1 MAMCLASRRSFSR
14 PAELSA
20 RVHEREP
27 DGRLASLGPGVPAE
41 SPDRD
46 KAAHY
51 PPDREDQQLAAGES
65 AVQGERVQQR
75 LVERPDRED
84 TRQVIEEPG
93 GDLEVG
99 AGDEHERE
107 EDELHYRGRGLRVA
121 DEAGDRDSD
130 RKSVV

>member
-1 MAMCLASRRSFSR
+1 MLWSSWKIVGTTGTTPVSGTSMRGFSQVGSYR
-14 PAELSA
+14 
-20 RVHEREP
+20 
-27 DGRLASLGPGVPAE
+27 SLGPGVPAE

-46 KAAHY
+46 KAACY
-51 PPDREDQQLAAGES
+51 PPDREDQQLAAREP

-99 AGDEHERE
+99 ARDEHERE
-107 EDELHYRGRGLRVA
+107 EDELHHCGRGFRVA
-121 DEAGDRDSD
+121 DEAG
-130 RKSVV
+130 